1 MKYFLIFLFIIMI
14 SAFTRN
20 LLESKPAKTAGPT
33 TLDQLPLP
41 MGNGKKLLDEANT
54 APTPIPEDTS
64 LILAPEE
71 SPGLQAQEE
80 ELKTDT
86 PVIGPVPTEQANPKE
101 KKFDPLEALPGNVP

>member
-1 MKYFLIFLFIIMI
+1 MKYFLIFLFVITI

-41 MGNGKKLLDEANT
+41 LGNGKKLLDEANT

-64 LILAPEE
+64 LIHTPEG
-71 SPGLQAQEE
+71 SSVLQAQEE
-80 ELKTDT
+80 QPRLDT
-86 PVIGPVPTEQANPKE
+86 PILDPEAGTEKDSQT
-101 KKFDPLEALPGNVP
+101 KKKAPIEALPGNVP

>member
-20 LLESKPAKTAGPT
+20 LLESNPAKTAGPS

-41 MGNGKKLLDEANT
+41 MGNGKKILDESNT

-64 LILAPEE
+64 LILTPEE

-86 PVIGPVPTEQANPKE
+86 PVMRPGSAEQVQPNK

>member
-41 MGNGKKLLDEANT
+41 MGNGKKLLNKTNT

-64 LILAPEE
+64 LILTPEG
-71 SPGLQAQEE
+71 SPALQAQEE
-80 ELKTDT
+80 EPVLDT
-86 PVIGPVPTEQANPKE
+86 PILDPEGVEEKGSQIKKTGPI
-101 KKFDPLEALPGNVP
+101 EAVPGNVP